1 VFNRAL
7 FCMAKK
13 FACGDVVNG
22 CTWSTTANDE
32 KELFQKI
39 SEHAKD
45 VHNMTEIPDEIIKKV
60 KSNIKEI

>member
-1 VFNRAL
+1 
-7 FCMAKK
+7 MTKK

-22 CTWSTTANDE
+22 CAWSTTANDE